1 MKTNGEQLKEKLF
14 YAPQNAYARVDDQT
28 VAACME
34 YAENYK
40 AFMNSCK
47 TERECVS
54 VTIEMLEESGFIPFE
69 YGKKYAPGTKIY
81 FNNRDRAL
89 VFAVIG
95 QRSRCV

>member
-40 AFMNSCK
+40 AFMNS
-47 TERECVS
+47 
-54 VTIEMLEESGFIPFE
+54 
-69 YGKKYAPGTKIY
+69 
-81 FNNRDRAL
+81 
-89 VFAVIG
+89 
-95 QRSRCV
+95 